1 MVGNYWPPTLE
12 SSVVD
17 VCSQR
22 KRLSAPPFST
32 RVCDCLYRYRTLL
45 DIYIFDV
52 YHSFFFGGK
61 RATGIHTSSYQ
72 VRYQDTINT
81 CHLSTLNTIYL
92 PYFTV
97 LRTSHKRTCG
107 LVAITHDLKS
117 GQQDTLCR
125 CSYRYC
131 KKKIAR
137 SSLRRHS
144 SIFHL

>member
-107 LVAITHDLKS
+107 LVACCYHSRLEKWTAGYPLSVFVPVLQKEDCAL
-117 GQQDTLCR
+117 L
-125 CSYRYC
+125 
-131 KKKIAR
+131 APP
-137 SSLRRHS
+137 SLL
-144 SIFHL
+144 HL